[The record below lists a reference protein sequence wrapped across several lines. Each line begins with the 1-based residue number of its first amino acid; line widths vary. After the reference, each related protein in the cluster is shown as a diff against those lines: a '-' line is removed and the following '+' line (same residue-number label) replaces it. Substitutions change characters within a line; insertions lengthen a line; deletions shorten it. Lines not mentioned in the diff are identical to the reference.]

1 MTDDPFTVHGS
12 DAKDQFTPLEAGV
25 YQAALA
31 CIVYNPNMPGYQGSE
46 AVNQC
51 IFVWVTPRVKDE
63 GGAPK
68 QVRMTITIPE
78 NPMHERAKF
87 RQVIESWIGH
97 PLTSTQVENFN
108 MRQMLGA
115 RCTLVTT
122 VATSAQG
129 RKYAKVTSVARRTD
143 DSDTLPASIVVRTPK
158 TPGQKIVTADGVTII
173 ESRPDEPSA
182 KTSPST
188 PAPAKVPDADIPF

>member
-1 MTDDPFTVHGS
+1 MTNDPFVVHGS

-25 YQAALA
+25 HQAALA
-31 CIVYNPNMPGYQGSE
+31 CIVYNPNQPGYQGSE

-68 QVRMTITIPE
+68 QVRMTITMPE

-87 RQVIESWIGH
+87 RQLIESWIGQ

-122 VATSAQG
+122 VTTSAQG
-129 RKYAKVTSVARRTD
+129 RKYAKVTSVARRTN
-143 DSDTLPASIVVRTPK
+143 DSCHAAGRRRGAYPQDTWSEDHHRRRRHDHRKPFRRHERGDRHERA
-158 TPGQKIVTADGVTII
+158 G
-173 ESRPDEPSA
+173 ES
-182 KTSPST
+182 
-188 PAPAKVPDADIPF
+188 

>member
-1 MTDDPFTVHGS
+1 MTDDPFVVHGS

-25 YQAALA
+25 HQAALA
-31 CIVYNPNMPGYQGSE
+31 CIVYNPNQPGYQGAG

-68 QVRMTITIPE
+68 QVRMTITMPE

-87 RQVIESWIGH
+87 RQLIESWIGQ

-158 TPGQKIVTADGVTII
+158 TPGQKIIVADGVTII
-173 ESRPDEPSA
+173 ESRPGDTSA
-182 KTSPST
+182 ETGTS
-188 PAPAKVPDADIPF
+188 APAKVDDADIPF